1 MEMWIT
7 LAGIIITGAFS
18 TIGAIIN
25 SNARAK
31 VMEQK
36 FTDMFAAFDKEQG
49 EIKTRLNELSETDSC
64 CVLLKDDVAQIQ
76 ENITVMSA
84 ALNQLKAESKQ
95 ADELQIKTN
104 MLMLRYSINEGYRV
118 FKEKGSIDQKSK
130 ESLLALGDVY
140 IDDYKGNT
148 FVQDEL
154 DYLRTLKVV

>member
-36 FTDMFAAFDKEQG
+36 FTDMFTAFDKEQG

>member
-25 SNARAK
+25 SNSRAK

-36 FTDMFAAFDKEQG
+36 FTDMFTAFDKEQG
-49 EIKTRLNELSETDSC
+49 EIKQRLNELSETDSC
-64 CVLLKDDVAQIQ
+64 CVILKDDVAQIQ

>member
-25 SNARAK
+25 SNARAE

-36 FTDMFAAFDKEQG
+36 FTDMFTAFDKEQG
-49 EIKTRLNELSETDSC
+49 EIKQRLNELSETDSC

-95 ADELQIKTN
+95 ADELQMKTN
-104 MLMLRYSINEGYRV
+104 MLMLRHSINEGYRV
-118 FKEKGSIDQKSK
+118 FKQVGSIDQKSK
-130 ESLLALGDVY
+130 DSLLALGDVY
-140 IDDYKGNT
+140 VKEYKGNS
-148 FVQDEL
+148 FVEDEL
-154 DYLRTLKVV
+154 DYIRQLEVV

>member
-25 SNARAK
+25 SNARAE

-36 FTDMFAAFDKEQG
+36 FTDMFTAFDKEQS
-49 EIKTRLNELSETDSC
+49 EIK
-64 CVLLKDDVAQIQ
+64 

-84 ALNQLKAESKQ
+84 ALNQLKAESRM

-104 MLMLRYSINEGYRV
+104 MLMLRHSINEGYRV

-130 ESLLALGDVY
+130 DSLLALGDVY
-140 IDDYKGNT
+140 INDYKGNT

>member
-25 SNARAK
+25 SNARAE

-36 FTDMFAAFDKEQG
+36 FTDMFTAFDKEQS
-49 EIKTRLNELSETDSC
+49 EIK
-64 CVLLKDDVAQIQ
+64 

-84 ALNQLKAESKQ
+84 ALNQLKAESRL

-104 MLMLRYSINEGYRV
+104 MLMLRHSINEGYRV

-130 ESLLALGDVY
+130 DSLLALGDVY
-140 IDDYKGNT
+140 INDYKGNT

-154 DYLRTLKVV
+154 EYLRTLKVV